1 MFILINKPSGPTSHD
16 VIDKMRKITGI
27 KKIGHSGTLDP
38 FASGLLLVAIGRE
51 STREISKFVKLDKE
65 YIADLKL
72 GAVSDSYDRTGMI
85 KLFNSEHPFCHPEL
99 GSGSSVKSRN
109 KFGMTRKV
117 CVDRVAEVLQNF
129 IGKQEQIPP
138 MFSAKKVNGKKLY
151 ELARKGIEIKRKPS
165 QIEIYKIEILPR
177 KISRDPLTP
186 LRSAQDD
193 ILKLKISCASGT
205 YIRTLAND
213 IGKALGCG
221 AYLQELE
228 RTKIG
233 DYKLENAVVLE
244 KLNSEN
250 WQKFCFQSC

>member
-1 MFILINKPSGPTSHD
+1 MDGFLNLNKPQNFTSHD
-16 VIDKMRKITGI
+16 CVAKLRKILNT
-27 KKIGHSGTLDP
+27 KKIGHGGTLDP
-38 FASGLLLVAIGRE
+38 SATGVLPIAIGKA
-51 STREISKFVKLDKE
+51 TRLLQFLPTEKAYQGKIRFGVVTTTD
-65 YIADLKL
+65 DLE
-72 GAVSDSYDRTGMI
+72 GDVI
-85 KLFNSEHPFCHPEL
+85 KKTSAKHLTLEKITPFL
-99 GSGSSVKSRN
+99 K
-109 KFGMTRKV
+109 
-117 CVDRVAEVLQNF
+117 DF
-129 IGKQEQIPP
+129 IGKIEQIPP
-138 MFSAKKVNGKKLY
+138 AYSAIKQQGKKLY